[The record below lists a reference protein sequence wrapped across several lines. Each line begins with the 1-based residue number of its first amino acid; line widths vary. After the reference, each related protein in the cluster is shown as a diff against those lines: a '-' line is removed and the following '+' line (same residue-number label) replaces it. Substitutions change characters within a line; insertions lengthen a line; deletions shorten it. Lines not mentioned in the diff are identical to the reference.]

1 MTFKDLEFTLEL
13 SGVMREDIDYILDFS
28 KKNGIDTEQIDNEL
42 NKMGYERI
50 LENEFDDSWDD
61 EDDYDHIEKF
71 RNNRSRFVEDY
82 D

>member
-71 RNNRSRFVEDY
+71 RNNRSRFAEDY